1 MRIDIELW
9 TKHFNNFHLGKK
21 CPKASLSLADIAGS
35 PGEGHPF
42 KQVDLTQ
49 VQLGQLNIFENNS
62 TYFGMPLMLMSPFQ
76 EQSISIVTVSKH
88 EGTLK
93 GSWKLNLKDK
103 FIVVQT
109 KQKIQPK
116 AFGNTCLVF
125 FFFILCVFHE
135 LCVDSCVSGEHWGP
149 NLTCWRWWSSSVKPL
164 ALALL
169 LPVHRHF
176 LCYVRGF
183 VGWDCVLSLESS
195 PQPSML
201 AGTFVVSN
209 ESRGK

>member
-1 MRIDIELW
+1 MLLERLVLGSRRKMRIDIELW

-42 KQVDLTQ
+42 KQVDLTK
-49 VQLGQLNIFENNS
+49 VQLGQFNIFENNS

-93 GSWKLNLKDK
+93 GWWKLNLKDK

-109 KQKIQPK
+109 KDTAQSLWKYLPS
-116 AFGNTCLVF
+116 F
-125 FFFILCVFHE
+125 FFFF
-135 LCVDSCVSGEHWGP
+135 
-149 NLTCWRWWSSSVKPL
+149 SSYAFSMN
-164 ALALL
+164 
-169 LPVHRHF
+169 
-176 LCYVRGF
+176 F
-183 VGWDCVLSLESS
+183 V
-195 PQPSML
+195 
-201 AGTFVVSN
+201 
-209 ESRGK
+209 

>member
-125 FFFILCVFHE
+125 FFFHPMRFPWTLCRLLCVWRTLRAQSNMLEVVKFIRE
-135 LCVDSCVSGEHWGP
+135 ALGTRSATSRSQTFLVLCEGF
-149 NLTCWRWWSSSVKPL
+149 CWMG
-164 ALALL
+164 
-169 LPVHRHF
+169 
-176 LCYVRGF
+176 LCLVFGI
-183 VGWDCVLSLESS
+183 
-195 PQPSML
+195 
-201 AGTFVVSN
+201 
-209 ESRGK
+209 